1 MLNKRS
7 SLKLV
12 DQAFTVQL
20 LEENLGSAYGNI
32 SIAPAPRDIVWQ
44 NMKSRIY
51 LWIYYILFGALFL
64 FISSFALSPLVF
76 AAEVRNH
83 SFQLFSIH
91 TDDMSKEHIHKDIV
105 DLAMAVLNSVL
116 FFTFSLLTPYFVKV
130 IRVKIGSQII
140 ANIFPADD
148 SQIRDMEQGEDAL
161 SVHHH
166 LLHLGLWHHHPF
178 PILSG

>member
-1 MLNKRS
+1 M
-7 SLKLV
+7 
-12 DQAFTVQL
+12 
-20 LEENLGSAYGNI
+20 GSTYGNI

-44 NMKSRIY
+44 NMKSSVF
-51 LWIYYILFGALFL
+51 LWSYYIFFGALFL

-91 TDDMSKEHIHKDIV
+91 TDDMSEEHTHKDIV

-130 IRVKIGSQII
+130 IRVK
-140 ANIFPADD
+140 
-148 SQIRDMEQGEDAL
+148 
-161 SVHHH
+161 
-166 LLHLGLWHHHPF
+166 
-178 PILSG
+178 

>member
-1 MLNKRS
+1 MSAVFLTLESPRQVQPVLNKRS

-83 SFQLFSIH
+83 SFELFSIH
-91 TDDMSKEHIHKDIV
+91 TDDMSEEHTHKDIV

-130 IRVKIGSQII
+130 L
-140 ANIFPADD
+140 
-148 SQIRDMEQGEDAL
+148 RDK
-161 SVHHH
+161 
-166 LLHLGLWHHHPF
+166 
-178 PILSG
+178 

>member
-1 MLNKRS
+1 MCRTS
-7 SLKLV
+7 SLKPV

-91 TDDMSKEHIHKDIV
+91 TDDMSEEHIHKDIV

-130 IRVKIGSQII
+130 IRVK
-140 ANIFPADD
+140 
-148 SQIRDMEQGEDAL
+148 
-161 SVHHH
+161 
-166 LLHLGLWHHHPF
+166 
-178 PILSG
+178 